1 MKRSAFQ
8 PAGAAAGILRRA
20 ACPGVATGDRMDTA
34 DSSGDSAART
44 SAQFPSTHWSTVLAA
59 GQSSSP
65 QSREALE
72 RLCRAY
78 WYPLYAFVRRHGHAP
93 EDAQD
98 LTQAFFERL
107 LEKHLLTD
115 VAPERGRF
123 RTFLLAALTHFLANE
138 WDRVR
143 AAKRGGGFEHVSLD
157 AAVLEERYRL
167 SGAVEETPENH
178 FDRLWAEAVMDR
190 AFGLLEDE
198 CRAAGKAAQFEALAG
213 FLSRPPAD
221 GEYAAAGDRLGLK
234 RQTVAVTVF
243 RLRERYIELVRAEVA
258 QTVRSPAEIESELR
272 YLIELA
278 SR

>member
-1 MKRSAFQ
+1 
-8 PAGAAAGILRRA
+8 
-20 ACPGVATGDRMDTA
+20 MDTA

-44 SAQFPSTHWSTVLAA
+44 GAQFPSTHWSTVLAA

-78 WYPLYAFVRRHGHAP
+78 WYPLYAFVRRQGHAP

-107 LEKHLLTD
+107 IEKHFLTD
-115 VAPERGRF
+115 VAQERGRF
-123 RTFLLAALTHFLANE
+123 RTFLLTALTHFLANE
-138 WDRVR
+138 WDRLR
-143 AAKRGGGFEHVSLD
+143 AAKRGGGFERVAFD
-157 AAVLEERYRL
+157 VAALEEQYRL
-167 SGAVEETPENH
+167 GGVGEESPDGH

-190 AFGLLEDE
+190 AWGVLEE
-198 CRAAGKAAQFEALAG
+198 EWRAAGKGAQFEALAG
-213 FLSRPPAD
+213 LLSPPPAD
-221 GEYAAAGDRLGLK
+221 GEYAAVGERLGLK
-234 RQTVAVTVF
+234 PQTVAVTVF
-243 RLRERYIELVRAEVA
+243 RLRKRYVELVRAEVA
-258 QTVRSPAEIESELR
+258 QTVRSPAEVESELR